1 MRQISAQAAE
11 RSTTQMR
18 AATLAAGWS
27 GIEVSR
33 IRFRFAPVSS
43 SRWLKRGEVAR
54 I

>member
-1 MRQISAQAAE
+1 MSAQAAE
-11 RSTTQMR
+11 HLTTRMR
-18 AATLAAGWS
+18 AATLAAAWS

-33 IRFRFAPVSS
+33 TRFGFAPVSS